1 MLSPVAVELY
11 ARDLMALRLA
21 EAAQDALAA
30 QLPRAQPSQLRFR
43 LRLAGPAR
51 QRLAT
56 TLRDLACRLDPC
68 VAGDSRLAAT
78 ASR

>member
-1 MLSPVAVELY
+1 MLSPLAVELY

-21 EAAQDALAA
+21 EAAQDALAN
-30 QLPRAQPSQLRFR
+30 QLPRAHPSP

-68 VAGDSRLAAT
+68 VAGDSRLVAT